1 MDDVFVVLR
10 LTITL
15 TTIVTGFTML
25 KWRERWV
32 DSSWRWLTNLNERLR
47 RPLEVLYVITG
58 VAFIALG
65 LLGLYSLA
73 RG

>member
-10 LTITL
+10 LTSTL
-15 TTIVTGFTML
+15 ATIVTGFTLL

>member
-15 TTIVTGFTML
+15 ATIVTGFTML

>member
-1 MDDVFVVLR
+1 MDDVFVVVR

-15 TTIVTGFTML
+15 ATIVAGFTLL

-32 DSSWRWLTNLNERLR
+32 DSNWRWFTNLDERLR
-47 RPLEVLYVITG
+47 RPLEVLYVIMG